1 MIFFY
6 KIKDFIKDNIGQW
19 LFKVCFTISD
29 IIEGCHGPVSIYLC
43 EIDESIINKHKHK
56 FEYFTTAES
65 IQPLLLLRVIFDES
79 DVNNGID
86 QVTYPLKIETI
97 GRIMD
102 QLNRIIS
109 SYSKEELNN
118 KYIHITCNKNI
129 AGIRSRGLLNP
140 DFNQELIQIG
150 DRGSVMKAASSSD
163 SAAAASVTAASVTAS
178 DSTMSKSKP
187 KKSKFNITF
196 DFGGK

>member
-6 KIKDFIKDNIGQW
+6 KLKDFIKDEIGQW

-43 EIDESIINKHKHK
+43 EIDEPIINKHRHQY
-56 FEYFTTAES
+56 EYFTTVKS
-65 IQPLLLLRVIFDES
+65 IQPLLLLRLIFDES

-86 QVTYPLKIETI
+86 HVTYPLKRETI

-102 QLNRIIS
+102 ELNRIIS
-109 SYSKEELNN
+109 SYSKQDINN

-163 SAAAASVTAASVTAS
+163 SAAAASVVASVTGAS
-178 DSTMSKSKP
+178 DSTIPKSKP
-187 KKSKFNITF
+187 KKKINITF